1 MNMTTKATLGVTIVL
16 LIVAMILS
24 LKNYSDKK
32 ELFEKLA
39 SLQQPA
45 QPAAPAPSPAAP
57 TDLISDLDRRLR
69 EMEDRAASIAK
80 MQLELE
86 DAKQNVI
93 ETKIVADIVED
104 RQKKQEE
111 SLSPMALKIKATPAI
126 GKIIGTSADWGFIT
140 VDAGSESGLQS
151 GMKGAVRRDHYII
164 AQVVVDITEPNR
176 ATANISGVVAE
187 GMQIMEGDDLIAY
200 PVQ

>member
-32 ELFEKLA
+32 ELFELLA
-39 SLQQPA
+39 GKQPSPQSA
-45 QPAAPAPSPAAP
+45 PAATP
-57 TDLISDLDRRLR
+57 DLIGDLDRRLR
-69 EMEDRAASIAK
+69 EVEDREATIAK
-80 MQLELE
+80 LQTELGNAKLEV
-86 DAKQNVI
+86 A
-93 ETKIVADIVED
+93 ETKTLNTIVED

-126 GKIIGTSADWGFIT
+126 GKVIGTSADWGFIT
-140 VDAGSESGLQS
+140 VNAGSESGIQA
-151 GMKGAVRRDHYII
+151 GMKCAVRRDHYII
-164 AQVVVDITEPNR
+164 AQVMVDITEPNR
-176 ATANISGVVAE
+176 ATANITGSVAE
-187 GMQIMEGDDLIAY
+187 GMQIMEGDDMIAY